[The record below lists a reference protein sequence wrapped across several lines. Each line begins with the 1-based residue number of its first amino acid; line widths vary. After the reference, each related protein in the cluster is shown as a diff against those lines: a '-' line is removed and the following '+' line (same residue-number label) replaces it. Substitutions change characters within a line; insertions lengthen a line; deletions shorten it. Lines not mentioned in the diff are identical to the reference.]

1 MKLRTSQK
9 GAAVVEFALLSLLLL
24 VFVFGIIEFG
34 FLWVQSHYVA
44 NAAREGARVAAKI
57 KGDNPAAVFAR
68 QSAAENA
75 AREYLRAFF
84 MYGDKVDNPGSN
96 PGFLTIAVSEGNL
109 PMASPPTPVPRLVQV
124 TVTAQSEQIWQP
136 ILWPLLN
143 LLPGGNIFPDDFLTS
158 ITQSADYVILR

>member
-1 MKLRTSQK
+1 VKLRSSQS
-9 GAAVVEFALLSLLLL
+9 GAAAVEFALLALLLL

-57 KGDNPAAVFAR
+57 KGNDSDAVSER
-68 QSAAENA
+68 VDAAEDA
-75 AREYLRAFF
+75 AREYLRRFF
-84 MYGDKVDNPGSN
+84 MYGGKVDDT
-96 PGFLTIAVSEGNL
+96 GFLTITVTEDNL

-124 TVTAQSEQIWQP
+124 TVTAKSEQIWRP
-136 ILWPLLN
+136 VLWPLLN

-158 ITQSADYVILR
+158 ISQSADFVILR

>member
-34 FLWVQSHYVA
+34 FLWVQSNYVA

-57 KGDNPAAVFAR
+57 KGTDPTAI
-68 QSAAENA
+68 A
-75 AREYLRAFF
+75 ARADAATEAATEYLERFF
-84 MYGDKVDNPGSN
+84 MYEDRVDV
-96 PGFLTIAVSEGNL
+96 PGFLTFSVTEGNL
-109 PMASPPTPVPRLVQV
+109 AMASPPPQQPRVVQV
-124 TVTAQSEQIWQP
+124 TVTAQSDEIWQP
-136 ILWPLLN
+136 VLWPLLN
-143 LLPGGNIFPDDFLTS
+143 LLPGPNIFPDDFLTS

>member
-24 VFVFGIIEFG
+24 VFIFGIIEFG

-57 KGDNPAAVFAR
+57 KGTDPTAIDAREDAATD
-68 QSAAENA
+68 A
-75 AREYLRAFF
+75 ARDYLRAFF
-84 MYGDKVDNPGSN
+84 MYGSKVDDT
-96 PGFLTIAVSEGNL
+96 GFLTISVTEANL

>member
-1 MKLRTSQK
+1 MKLRSSQK

-57 KGDNPAAVFAR
+57 KGTNPAAQNAR
-68 QSAAENA
+68 VTAATDA
-75 AREYLRAFF
+75 AKDYLDQFF
-84 MYGDKVDNPGSN
+84 MYRDKVDDTT
-96 PGFLTIAVSEGNL
+96 FLDVNV
-109 PMASPPTPVPRLVQV
+109 SPPYDLLMDEPLPQPPQVIKV
-124 TVTAQSEQIWQP
+124 TVTAQSWKIWRP

-143 LLPGGNIFPDDFLTS
+143 LLPGPNIFPDNFLTS
-158 ITQSADYVILR
+158 ITQSADYVILN